1 MVIRKGYKQTELGII
16 PEDWN
21 YLNMVDVV
29 RKNDSIKIGPFGSQ
43 LKKELLVT
51 SGYKVYGQENIFEKN
66 FDIGNRYINVNHF
79 LKLKT
84 CEIVSGDFIISMM
97 GTIGQCM
104 IVPNNIERGIMDS
117 HLIRIRL
124 KLDLISND
132 FFIYLFQSKII
143 LNQIMKLSVGSIM
156 AGLSSSIIKK
166 LIIPVPT
173 ISEQKKIVNT
183 LSEIDELI
191 NSQESLIQKK
201 KNIKQG
207 AMQELLTGKRRL
219 EGFSGEWESKTL
231 DKVANFFSGGTPLTS
246 ISEYYGGE
254 IPWIVSGD
262 LNSRFIIE
270 VNGRITE
277 KGLNNSSAK
286 MVKENTL
293 LIALYG
299 ATAGVVAISLI
310 RASINQAVLAIIP
323 CSIDTKFLFYKLEF
337 LKDWIITTY
346 TQGGQPNLS
355 ANIIKSIKME
365 FPSEDEQEAISKI
378 LSDMDSE
385 IEQLESQKE
394 KYINL
399 KQAMMQKLL
408 TGEIRLV

>member
-1 MVIRKGYKQTELGII
+1 MVETSKDLTKKWERKHFGQIFQFLKTASNPRDDLCKYENDDDYKYIHYGDVHTHTSIFLDCANTTLPYISRKKIQNTPTIQEGDIVMVDASEDYAGLGKSVEIKNLHEEKIVAGLHTFLLRGKKEHVIDGFKALIQFI
-16 PEDWN
+16 PEFRN
-21 YLNMVDVV
+21 SLNVLATGVSV
-29 RKNDSIKIGPFGSQ
+29 YGISKNNLKNVEISLPEPSEQ
-43 LKKELLVT
+43 LKIT
-51 SGYKVYGQENIFEKN
+51 
-66 FDIGNRYINVNHF
+66 
-79 LKLKT
+79 
-84 CEIVSGDFIISMM
+84 EI
-97 GTIGQCM
+97 
-104 IVPNNIERGIMDS
+104 
-117 HLIRIRL
+117 
-124 KLDLISND
+124 
-132 FFIYLFQSKII
+132 
-143 LNQIMKLSVGSIM
+143 
-156 AGLSSSIIKK
+156 
-166 LIIPVPT
+166 
-173 ISEQKKIVNT
+173 
-183 LSEIDELI
+183 LSEIISLI
-191 NSQESLIQKK
+191 DSLNSLIQKK
-201 KNIKQG
+201 KNIKHG
-207 AMQELLTGKRRL
+207 TMQELLTGKRRL